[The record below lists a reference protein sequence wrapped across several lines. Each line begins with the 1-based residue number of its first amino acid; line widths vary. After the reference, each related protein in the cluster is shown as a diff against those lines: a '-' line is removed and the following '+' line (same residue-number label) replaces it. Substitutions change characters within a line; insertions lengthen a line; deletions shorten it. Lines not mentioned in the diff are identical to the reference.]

1 MALRWAALRLRK
13 IKESLTASRCPA
25 DEESIRDTLEGWC
38 AQRTLGFGRS
48 VSERMPGAHS
58 GRRSLGCAV
67 RTADTRAHGG

>member
-25 DEESIRDTLEGWC
+25 DEEPTQGTLESWR
-38 AQRTLGFGRS
+38 AQRTLGFRRS
-48 VSERMPGAHS
+48 AGKRMSGAHS
-58 GRRSLGCAV
+58 GRRSPGCAV